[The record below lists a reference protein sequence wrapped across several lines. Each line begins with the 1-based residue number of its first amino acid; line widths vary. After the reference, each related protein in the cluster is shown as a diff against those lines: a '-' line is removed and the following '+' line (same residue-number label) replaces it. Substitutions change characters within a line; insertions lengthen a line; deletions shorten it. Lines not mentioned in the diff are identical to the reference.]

1 VVDRQEHRQS
11 RVPIST
17 IDGIARLLAV
27 SPGDISH
34 IVSRLGSHYRPRRRL
49 KKDGSVRILNVPNEE
64 LMLLQ
69 RKINTHILRGV
80 SLPSCVY
87 GGVKNKSILDCAQ
100 PHVNQEVVHAMDISD
115 FFGTVNPR
123 MVREVFE
130 RVHFRQDAAALLTR
144 LTTFDS
150 QLPQGAPTSTP
161 LANLVL
167 LKLDRRLMR
176 LAEIHDF
183 KYTRWVDDLSFS
195 GGHRLLKLR
204 SLLKRVVE
212 DEGFAVSEAKTKTM
226 FRHERQEVLNLTV
239 NRKVN
244 VGGEKTSAIKKEL
257 TESLAAGG
265 SPSNSVMG
273 RAYWLRSVNSAVGT
287 RLLGKVKK
295 AGLKDSLEVGN
306 GSPIVY

>member
-1 VVDRQEHRQS
+1 MENQQEPEPKLLS
-11 RVPIST
+11 IST
-17 IDGIARLLAV
+17 VDEVARLLAV
-27 SPGDISH
+27 SPGIINH
-34 IVSRLGSHYRPRRRL
+34 IVSRLGLHYRPRTRH
-49 KKDGSVRILNVPNEE
+49 KKDGSVRVLNVPNEE

-69 RKINTHILRGV
+69 RKINAHILSEA

-87 GGVKNKSILDCAQ
+87 GGVREKSILDCAQ
-100 PHVNQEVVHAMDISD
+100 PHVNQEVVYTMDISN

-130 RVHFRQDAAALLTR
+130 RIHFRQDAAALLTR
-144 LTTFDS
+144 LTTFDC

-176 LAEIHDF
+176 LAEIHDL

-195 GGHRLLKLR
+195 GGSRLLKLR
-204 SLLKRVVE
+204 SLLRRVVE
-212 DEGFAVSEAKTKTM
+212 DEGFSVSEAKTKTM

-244 VGGEKTSAIKKEL
+244 VGGEKTAAIKKEL
-257 TESLAAGG
+257 TEILAAGG
-265 SPSNSVMG
+265 APSNSTMG
-273 RAYWLRSVNSAVGT
+273 RVFWLRSVNTAVGS
-287 RLLGKVKK
+287 RLVRKAKK
-295 AGLKDSLEVGN
+295 ASA
-306 GSPIVY
+306 